1 MRRAGSLVA
10 VYVGLASA
18 WIVASSALAG
28 SSENTTSVEIAKG
41 LAFVAVTAGLLLGLL
56 LAHQRATASTARR
69 LRDLIE
75 SAGDI
80 TYRYRVRPTPGFE
93 YVSDGVTAL
102 VGLTPED
109 HYAHPDL
116 PMRIVHPDDRLRVVE
131 LSEERRT
138 TEPPVIR
145 WVNADGGI
153 IHTRHDLRSV
163 RDRKGRVVAIEGRVR
178 DVTDDQRDQAGSEV
192 GEAIL
197 AWLHDGVDRATIG
210 ERTCERLVAL
220 MEVEIAWIG
229 VPLDDG
235 SVRAVAAAGD
245 RPYVESL
252 EVRWDGGP
260 LASGPTG
267 WAIRERRPV
276 CMNPT
281 HPAYGPWRQ
290 RAAEAGLTASL
301 AAPIVWHDVVLGV
314 LNVYSRFGD
323 PFDAAHI
330 ARFDH
335 IAHRLALAFAAGP
348 GSELGSPDRG
358 VPASVAGGPAG
369 AIDVAAALA
378 EDRLEPFWQPQVD
391 AQTGRVVALE
401 ALLRMRHG
409 DQILLPA
416 AVLPRAEAAGIMVAV
431 GRTIRRKA
439 LARGA
444 PWLARGLDR
453 LCCNVGVGEI
463 TEPGFTAEIRSL
475 LAAHGIR
482 PEQLELEVVETAPLD
497 GRAISVVAEL
507 DRLGVRIAV
516 DDYGSGW
523 ASLGHLL
530 DLPAST
536 LKIDRV
542 FVRDLGAS
550 PRVAAL
556 VTSTI
561 QLGRTLGLTTVAEGV
576 ETLEQAEILRALG
589 CELLQGF
596 RFSPPVPTDEVDAL
610 LAARL
615 C

>member
-1 MRRAGSLVA
+1 VRRAAILVLG
-10 VYVGLASA
+10 YVGLGSA
-18 WIVASSALAG
+18 WILTSSTLAASSG
-28 SSENTTSVEIAKG
+28 NSTFVEIAKG
-41 LAFVAVTAGLLLGLL
+41 LGFVAVTGGLLFVLL
-56 LAHQRATASTARR
+56 LTHQRRTEATARR
-69 LRDLIE
+69 LRELIE
-75 SAGDI
+75 SAGDV
-80 TYRYRVRPTPGFE
+80 TYRYRVHPSPRFE

-102 VGLTPED
+102 LGLAPAD
-109 HYAHPDL
+109 HYADPDL
-116 PMRIVHPDDRLRVVE
+116 PLRVVHPDDRLRMVE
-131 LSEERRT
+131 LTERGDTEEAL
-138 TEPPVIR
+138 VMR
-145 WVNADGGI
+145 WVTADGRI
-153 IHTRHDLRSV
+153 VHTRHDVRAV
-163 RDRKGRVVAIEGRVR
+163 RDRKGQILAVEGRIR
-178 DVTDDQRDQAGSEV
+178 DVTDDQRDLARAEV
-192 GEAIL
+192 GESIL
-197 AWLHDGVDRATIG
+197 SWLHDGVDGATIG

-220 MEVEIAWIG
+220 MEVEIAWVGI
-229 VPLDDG
+229 PLDDG

-245 RPYVESL
+245 RHYVDGL

-260 LASGPTG
+260 LASGPAG

-276 CMNPT
+276 HLNQA

-301 AAPIVWHDVVLGV
+301 AVPIVWHDVLLGV

-323 PFDAAHI
+323 PFDDAHV
-330 ARFDH
+330 ARFDG
-335 IAHRLALAFAAGP
+335 IARRLALAFATAAGS
-348 GSELGSPDRG
+348 GRRAEDRD
-358 VPASVAGGPAG
+358 VPAAGVSADRDP
-369 AIDVAAALA
+369 IDVAAALA
-378 EDRLEPFWQPQVD
+378 EDRIEPFWQPQID

-401 ALLRMRHG
+401 ALLRMRDG
-409 DQILLPA
+409 DQVLLPA
-416 AVLPRAEAAGIMVAV
+416 AVLPRAQAAGIMIPL
-431 GRTIRRKA
+431 GRAIRRKA

-444 PWLARGLDR
+444 GWLAQGVDR

-482 PEQLELEVVETAPLD
+482 PDQLELEVVETAPLD

-523 ASLGHLL
+523 ASLGHLVH
-530 DLPAST
+530 LPAST

-550 PRVAAL
+550 PRVEAL

-576 ETLEQAEILRALG
+576 ETLEQAEILRSLG

-596 RFSPPVPTDEVDAL
+596 RFSPPVPADEIETL
-610 LAARL
+610 LAAPL
-615 C
+615 P